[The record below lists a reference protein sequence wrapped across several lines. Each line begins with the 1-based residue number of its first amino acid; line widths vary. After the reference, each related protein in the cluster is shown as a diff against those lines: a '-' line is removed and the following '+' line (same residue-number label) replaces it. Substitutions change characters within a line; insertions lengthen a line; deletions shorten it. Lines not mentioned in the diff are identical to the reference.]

1 MSTLLEE
8 SYSRAALMMKA
19 ISQPNTSVQ
28 QKTGAAKQ
36 AAICNHLTVAACP
49 QTLKNAIVA
58 IAANQA
64 TTKEIRMGSLAK
76 VDERKLLAGE
86 LSVSSSIKLP
96 SARARTIWK
105 LAKGGKPKADIAAQ
119 FSIEIKSVNRAI
131 RQVDRWLA
139 AAVAVDLVGFKA
151 NAHAKLGV
159 IHDQAMLGWH
169 KSAGKVVKRVKKYGQ
184 DPLDP
189 LSRERVILEETE
201 TEEYRAGDPKFL
213 TVAMKAL
220 SEQRE
225 MLPGANAPKATA
237 LTNQSGTGD
246 AQLNIDMR
254 GLIASITPEQAQVL
268 LGQAE
273 LVHRQIEAQQSSRH
287 QSEPQ

>member
-1 MSTLLEE
+1 M
-8 SYSRAALMMKA
+8 A
-19 ISQPNTSVQ
+19 
-28 QKTGAAKQ
+28 
-36 AAICNHLTVAACP
+36 TVD
-49 QTLKNAIVA
+49 

-64 TTKEIRMGSLAK
+64 AKNERRMSSLAK
-76 VDERKLLAGE
+76 IDEKKLLNGE

-105 LAKGGKPKADIAAQ
+105 LAKSGKPRAEIAAQ
-119 FSIEIKSVNRAI
+119 FEVELKAVNRAV
-131 RQVDRWLA
+131 RQVDKWLA

-159 IHDQAMLGWH
+159 VYDQAMLGWH

-201 TEEYRAGDPKFL
+201 TEEYRAGDPRFL
-213 TVAMKAL
+213 TVAMKAM

-237 LTNQSGTGD
+237 LTNQNGTGD

-268 LGQAE
+268 LGQAQ
-273 LVHRQIEAQQSSRH
+273 LVHQQIEAQEGKR
-287 QSEPQ
+287 

>member
-1 MSTLLEE
+1 
-8 SYSRAALMMKA
+8 MKA
-19 ISQPNTSVQ
+19 MSQPNSSVKQ
-28 QKTGAAKQ
+28 NAGIARQ
-36 AAICNHLTVAACP
+36 AAAWSHLTVAACP
-49 QTLKNAIVA
+49 HTLKMATVD

-64 TTKEIRMGSLAK
+64 AKNERRMSSLAK
-76 VDERKLLAGE
+76 IDEKKLLNGE

-105 LAKGGKPKADIAAQ
+105 LAKSGKPRTEIAAQ
-119 FSIEIKSVNRAI
+119 FEIELKAVSRAV
-131 RQVDRWLA
+131 RQVDKWLA

-159 IHDQAMLGWH
+159 VYDQAMLGWH

-201 TEEYRAGDPKFL
+201 TEEYRAGDPRFL
-213 TVAMKAL
+213 TVAMKAM

-237 LTNQSGTGD
+237 LTNQNGTGD
-246 AQLNIDMR
+246 AHLNIDMR

-268 LGQAE
+268 LGQAQ
-273 LVHRQIEAQQSSRH
+273 LVHQQIELQQSSRH
-287 QSEPQ
+287 QSELQ